1 MRFGAARMI
10 NRIDPFVVCSTFLLI
25 ALGLVAIVSATI
37 YRADEVLNPY
47 VVRHAIYM
55 LLAVVVFFTLLH
67 IPLALF
73 HKFHKIL
80 FLGTLVISVLVLIP
94 WIGVVA
100 GGGRRWIDLGLMTVQ
115 VTEVARF
122 LVPVYVAG
130 HLANTYSA
138 IRVSTSATL
147 RPIFWVGILLVLFI
161 LQPDFG
167 SAVLI
172 GGVTVGMLYVAGAR
186 FRDLIL
192 LGIVGAGGLAYVF
205 YHRWDRITAFL
216 DTWTHS
222 SGEGYQLAQSLIGF
236 GRGELTGVG
245 FGDSV
250 QKFLYLPES
259 HNDFIFSVIVEETGF
274 LGGALLLLLLVA
286 LVCRCWQIG
295 KQALEQN
302 RYFAGYIAFGAGLML
317 GFQTL
322 INVGVTMGALPTK
335 GLTLPFISFGGNSLL
350 VCVALVALVCRAR
363 AETLHPKLRRDD
375 LV

>member
-1 MRFGAARMI
+1 MI
-10 NRIDPFVVCSTFLLI
+10 NRLDPTLVCGTFLLI

-47 VVRHAIYM
+47 VVRHAIYI
-55 LLAVVVFFTLLH
+55 LLAVGVFCLLLH

-80 FLGTLVISVLVLIP
+80 FLGTLVLSVLVLIP

-100 GGGRRWIDLGLMTVQ
+100 GGGRRWIDLGLMTLQ

-130 HLANTYSA
+130 NLANTYSA
-138 IRVSTSATL
+138 IRTSTAATL
-147 RPIFWVGILLVLFI
+147 RPVFWVGILLVLFV

-186 FRDLIL
+186 FRDLVL

-222 SGEGYQLAQSLIGF
+222 ADEGYQLAQSLIGF

-245 FGDSV
+245 LGDSV
-250 QKFLYLPES
+250 QKLLYLPES
-259 HNDFIFSVIVEETGF
+259 HNDFIFSIIVEETGF
-274 LGGALLLLLLVA
+274 IGGALILLLLIAV
-286 LVCRCWQIG
+286 VYRCWQIG
-295 KQALEQN
+295 KQALDQE
-302 RYFAGYIAFGAGLML
+302 RHFAGYISWGAGLML
-317 GFQTL
+317 GFQSL

-350 VCVALVALVCRAR
+350 VCVALVALVCRAHS
-363 AETLHPKLRRDD
+363 ETLQPELRREE
-375 LV
+375 LA

>member
-1 MRFGAARMI
+1 MI
-10 NRIDPFVVCSTFLLI
+10 KRLDPSLVCGTFLLI
-25 ALGLVAIVSATI
+25 ALGLVAIVSASI

-47 VVRHAIYM
+47 VVRHAIYI
-55 LLAVVVFFTLLH
+55 LLAAGAFFVLLN

-73 HKFHKIL
+73 QKFHKIL

-100 GGGRRWIDLGLMTVQ
+100 GGGRRWIDLGLMTLQ

-138 IRVSTSATL
+138 VRTSTAATL
-147 RPIFWVGILLVLFI
+147 RPVFWVGILLVLFV

-186 FRDLIL
+186 FRDLVL
-192 LGIVGAGGLAYVF
+192 LGVVGAGGLAYVF

-222 SGEGYQLAQSLIGF
+222 ADEGYQLAQSLIGF

-245 FGDSV
+245 LGDSV
-250 QKFLYLPES
+250 QKLLYLPES
-259 HNDFIFSVIVEETGF
+259 HNDFIFSIIVEETGF
-274 LGGALLLLLLVA
+274 IGGTLILLMLIAV
-286 LVCRCWQIG
+286 VYRCWQIG
-295 KQALEQN
+295 KRALDQE
-302 RYFAGYIAFGAGLML
+302 RHFAGYISFGAGLML

-350 VCVALVALVCRAR
+350 VCVALVALVCRAHS
-363 AETLHPKLRRDD
+363 ETLRPELRRDE
-375 LV
+375 LA

>member
-1 MRFGAARMI
+1 MI
-10 NRIDPFVVCSTFLLI
+10 NRLDPFVVSAMFLLV

-47 VVRHAIYM
+47 VVRHAIYI
-55 LLAVVVFFTLLH
+55 LLAIVVFYVLLH
-67 IPLALF
+67 VPLALF
-73 HKFHKIL
+73 QKFHKVL
-80 FLGTLVISVLVLIP
+80 FLGTLAISVLVLIP

-100 GGGRRWIDLGLMTVQ
+100 GGGRRWIDLGVITLQ

-130 HLANTYSA
+130 HLASTYSVV
-138 IRVSTSATL
+138 RTSTVATL
-147 RPIFWVGILLVLFI
+147 RPVFWVGILLVLFV

-186 FRDLIL
+186 FRDLFL
-192 LGIVGAGGLAYVF
+192 LAIVGAGGLVYVF
-205 YHRWDRITAFL
+205 YHRWDRVTAFL

-222 SGEGYQLAQSLIGF
+222 ADEGYQLAQSLIGF

-245 FGDSV
+245 LGDSV
-250 QKFLYLPES
+250 QKLLYLPES

-274 LGGALLLLLLVA
+274 LGGATILLLMIA
-286 LVCRCWQIG
+286 LVYRCWQIG
-295 KQALEQN
+295 KQALEQE
-302 RYFAGYIAFGAGLML
+302 RYFGGYIAFGAGLML

-350 VCVALVALVCRAR
+350 VCVALVALVCRAH
-363 AETLHPKLRRDD
+363 AETMDPELRRDEF
-375 LV
+375 V

>member
-1 MRFGAARMI
+1 MI
-10 NRIDPFVVCSTFLLI
+10 NRLDPFVVCLTFLLI

-55 LLAVVVFFTLLH
+55 LFAVVVFFALLH

-138 IRVSTSATL
+138 VRGSTVATL
-147 RPIFWVGILLVLFI
+147 RPVFWVGILLVLFI

-172 GGVTVGMLYVAGAR
+172 GGVTVGMVYVAGAR

-192 LGIVGAGGLAYVF
+192 LAIVGAGGLAYVF

-216 DTWTHS
+216 DTWTYS

-250 QKFLYLPES
+250 QKLLYLPES

-274 LGGALLLLLLVA
+274 LGGALLLLMLVA

-295 KQALEQN
+295 KHALEN
-302 RYFAGYIAFGAGLML
+302 ERFFAGYIAFGAGLML

-350 VCVALVALVCRAR
+350 VCVALVALVCRAH
-363 AETLHPKLRRDD
+363 AETLQPELRRDD
-375 LV
+375 LA

>member
-1 MRFGAARMI
+1 MI
-10 NRIDPFVVCSTFLLI
+10 NRLDPSLVCGTFLLV

-47 VVRHAIYM
+47 VVRHAVYI
-55 LLAVVVFFTLLH
+55 LLAAGAFFVLLH

-73 HKFHKIL
+73 QKFHKIL

-100 GGGRRWIDLGLMTVQ
+100 GGGRRWIDLGLMTLQ

-138 IRVSTSATL
+138 VRTSTAATL
-147 RPIFWVGILLVLFI
+147 RPVFWVGILLVLFV

-172 GGVTVGMLYVAGAR
+172 GGVTVGMLYVAGVR
-186 FRDLIL
+186 FRDLVL

-222 SGEGYQLAQSLIGF
+222 ADEGYQLAQSLIGF
-236 GRGELTGVG
+236 GCGELTGVG
-245 FGDSV
+245 LGDSV
-250 QKFLYLPES
+250 QKLLYLPES
-259 HNDFIFSVIVEETGF
+259 HNDFIFSIIVEETGF
-274 LGGALLLLLLVA
+274 IGGALILLVLIA
-286 LVCRCWQIG
+286 VVYRCWQIG
-295 KQALEQN
+295 KQALDQG
-302 RYFAGYIAFGAGLML
+302 RHFAGYISFGAGLML

-350 VCVALVALVCRAR
+350 VCVALVALVCRAHS
-363 AETLHPKLRRDD
+363 ETQQPELRRDE
-375 LV
+375 LT

>member
-1 MRFGAARMI
+1 MI
-10 NRIDPFVVCSTFLLI
+10 NRLDPFVVCATFLLI

-37 YRADEVLNPY
+37 YRADEILNPY
-47 VVRHAIYM
+47 VVRHAIYIA
-55 LLAVVVFFTLLH
+55 LAVVVFGVLLH

-100 GGGRRWIDLGLMTVQ
+100 GGGRRWIDLGVMTVQ

-130 HLANTYSA
+130 HLASTYSS
-138 IRVSTSATL
+138 VSTSTAATL
-147 RPIFWVGILLVLFI
+147 RPVFWVGILLVLFI

-186 FRDLIL
+186 FRDLL
-192 LGIVGAGGLAYVF
+192 LLAIVGAGGLVYIF

-222 SGEGYQLAQSLIGF
+222 ADEGYQLAQSLIGF
-236 GRGELTGVG
+236 GRGEMTGVG
-245 FGDSV
+245 IGDSV
-250 QKFLYLPES
+250 QKWQYLPES
-259 HNDFIFSVIVEETGF
+259 HNDFIFSIIVEETGF

-286 LVCRCWQIG
+286 LVWRCWQIG
-295 KQALEQN
+295 KQALEKK
-302 RYFAGYIAFGAGLML
+302 RFFGGYIAFGAGLML

-350 VCVALVALVCRAR
+350 VCVALVALVCRAH
-363 AETLHPKLRRDD
+363 AETQHPELRRHD
-375 LV
+375 LS

>member
-1 MRFGAARMI
+1 MI
-10 NRIDPFVVCSTFLLI
+10 NRLDPFVACSTFLLV

-47 VVRHAIYM
+47 VVRHAIYI
-55 LLAVVVFFTLLH
+55 LLAVALFFTLLH

-130 HLANTYSA
+130 HLANTYSG
-138 IRVSTSATL
+138 IRVSTAATL
-147 RPIFWVGILLVLFI
+147 RPVFWVGILLVLFI

-192 LGIVGAGGLAYVF
+192 LAIFGAGGLAYVF

-245 FGDSV
+245 LGDSV
-250 QKFLYLPES
+250 QKLLYLPES

-295 KQALEQN
+295 KHALEHE

-375 LV
+375 LA